1 MKWLKT
7 YKLFESLNHVGIL
20 SDIMDILSE
29 LSDEGY
35 RVSKYNNNPKDVES
49 VKNNLS
55 GIHLYIDKD
64 MIKTGDM
71 IKQDEFSTIQD
82 TLIRLKDFLKTINIE
97 TIFEIKKRNLSDN
110 CELIIDSD
118 VFRYS
123 HVQGDM
129 RILDY
134 NIPWIKIEFNI
145 R

>member
-1 MKWLKT
+1 
-7 YKLFESLNHVGIL
+7 
-20 SDIMDILSE
+20 
-29 LSDEGY
+29 
-35 RVSKYNNNPKDVES
+35 
-49 VKNNLS
+49 
-55 GIHLYIDKD
+55 
-64 MIKTGDM
+64 M